1 MSIDKKDVNL
11 TLLTAFKNSNFI
23 IVGEKALQA
32 ANASKLQTETLLE
45 SDQSISGIKSISNIN
60 VAPSIAQLDTV
71 LPATSVN
78 DSDDSD
84 INLITGTRSKAGRL
98 NTVIGSGTP
107 QAVGQSLAT
116 VTNTNAST
124 FRNELKTIAVEDAKP
139 IVLDIDIVL
148 NDGVDTQSGFS
159 SSINNFN
166 LSFNNLI
173 GNNTNSLLGNCILNI
188 QNGIFP
194 ILNAIVPNISSTFTN
209 TIIGL
214 LLSNRKIDAVRELE
228 KKSTL
233 SAEEIE
239 KKLDEVPVSQN
250 NVENKQVK
258 DLVGKK
264 TVPAY
269 VLTSQESLWLSENT
283 PTFGSYRFDVIGT
296 KEELISELRN
306 TSRDFTEFVVHWTES
321 FKNQNLTAEDI
332 HEWHL
337 DKGYTGIGYHYI
349 ITRSG
354 MLQRGRPLNLIG
366 DHAPEFNHNQFSI
379 GIAFVGGFNC
389 STLTKNPDRFLSS
402 ESFTQSQWTTFDMFC
417 EAFYTVLPAGQ
428 AWGHNDIS
436 NLNTDPGFDVPSY
449 VKKKFNKEN
458 HLLRGDVEGSSL
470 SFQQLADFV
479 RSTTGENLI

>member
-11 TLLTAFKNSNFI
+11 TLLTAFKNANFL

-148 NDGVDTQSGFS
+148 NDGVDAQSGFS
-159 SSINNFN
+159 TSINNFN

-173 GNNTNSLLGNCILNI
+173 GSSTNSLLGNCILNI

-337 DKGYTGIGYHYI
+337 DKGYTGIGYHFI

-402 ESFTQSQWTTFDMFC
+402 ESFTQSQWT
-417 EAFYTVLPAGQ
+417 
-428 AWGHNDIS
+428 I
-436 NLNTDPGFDVPSY
+436 
-449 VKKKFNKEN
+449 
-458 HLLRGDVEGSSL
+458 
-470 SFQQLADFV
+470 
-479 RSTTGENLI
+479 

>member
-71 LPATSVN
+71 LPATTVN

-124 FRNELKTIAVEDAKP
+124 YRNELKTIAVEDAKP

-148 NDGVDTQSGFS
+148 NDGVDAQSGFS
-159 SSINNFN
+159 TSINNFN
-166 LSFNNLI
+166 LSFDNLI
-173 GNNTNSLLGNCILNI
+173 GSSTNSLLGNCILNI

-228 KKSTL
+228 KKSAL

-239 KKLDEVPVSQN
+239 KKLDEVPISQN
-250 NVENKQVK
+250 TVEDKQVK
-258 DLVGKK
+258 ELVGKK

-269 VLTSQESLWLSENT
+269 ELTSQESLWLSENT

-337 DKGYTGIGYHYI
+337 DKGYSGIGYHYI

-354 MLQRGRPLNLIG
+354 ILQRGRPLNLIG
-366 DHAPEFNHNQFSI
+366 DHANEYNHNQYSI
-379 GIAFVGGFNC
+379 GIAFVGGYNC
-389 STLTKNPDRFLSS
+389 SIGTKNPDRFLSS

-458 HLLRGDVEGSSL
+458 HLLRGDIEGSSL

>member
-1 MSIDKKDVNL
+1 MSVDIREINL
-11 TLLTAFKNSNFI
+11 TLLTAFKNSNFL

-32 ANASKLQTETLLE
+32 ANASKLQAESLLE
-45 SDQSISGIKSISNIN
+45 SDQTISGIKSISNIN

-84 INLITGTRSKAGRL
+84 INLITGTRSVAGRL
-98 NTVIGSGTP
+98 NTVIGSGSP

-116 VTNTNAST
+116 VTNTSAST
-124 FRNELKTIAVEDAKP
+124 YRNELKTIAVEDAKP
-139 IVLDIDIVL
+139 IVLDIDLVL
-148 NDGVDTQSGFS
+148 NDGVDAQSGFS
-159 SSINNFN
+159 TSINNFN

-188 QNGIFP
+188 QSGIFP
-194 ILNAIVPNISSTFTN
+194 ILNAIVPNISSAFTN

-228 KKSTL
+228 KKSVL

-239 KKLDEVPVSQN
+239 KKLDQVPVSQN
-250 NVENKQVK
+250 SVEDTKVK
-258 DLVGKK
+258 ELVGEK

-269 VLTSQESLWLSENT
+269 ELTSQERLWLSENT
-283 PTFGSYRFDVIGT
+283 PTFGSYRFDVVGT
-296 KEELISELRN
+296 KEELVAEMRN
-306 TSRDFTEFVVHWTES
+306 TSRDITEFVVHWTET

-332 HEWHL
+332 HEWHI

-349 ITRSG
+349 ITRDG
-354 MLQRGRPLNLIG
+354 KLQRGRPLNLIG

-389 STLTKNPDRFLSS
+389 STNTKNPDRFL
-402 ESFTQSQWTTFDMFC
+402 
-417 EAFYTVLPAGQ
+417 
-428 AWGHNDIS
+428 
-436 NLNTDPGFDVPSY
+436 
-449 VKKKFNKEN
+449 
-458 HLLRGDVEGSSL
+458 
-470 SFQQLADFV
+470 
-479 RSTTGENLI
+479 

>member
-1 MSIDKKDVNL
+1 MSIDKTDVNL

-45 SDQSISGIKSISNIN
+45 SDQTISGIKSISNIN

-84 INLITGTRSKAGRL
+84 INLITGTRSAAGRL
-98 NTVIGSGTP
+98 NTVIGSGSP

-116 VTNTNAST
+116 VTNTSAST
-124 FRNELKTIAVEDAKP
+124 YRNELKTIAVDDAKP
-139 IVLDIDIVL
+139 IVLDIDLVL
-148 NDGVDTQSGFS
+148 NDGVDAQSGFS
-159 SSINNFN
+159 TSINNFN

-173 GNNTNSLLGNCILNI
+173 GSNTNSLLGNCILNI

-194 ILNAIVPNISSTFTN
+194 ILGSIVPNISNALTN

-214 LLSNRKIDAVRELE
+214 LVSNRKVDAVRVLE
-228 KKSTL
+228 QNSTL

-239 KKLDEVPVSQN
+239 KKLNEVPISQSS
-250 NVENKQVK
+250 VENEEVK
-258 DLVGKK
+258 KLVGEK

-269 VLTSQESLWLSENT
+269 ELTSQERLWLSENT
-283 PTFGSYRFDVIGT
+283 PTFGSYRFDVVGT
-296 KEELISELRN
+296 REELISEIRN
-306 TSRDFTEFVVHWTES
+306 SSRDITEFVVHWTET

-337 DKGYTGIGYHYI
+337 DKGYSGIGYHYI
-349 ITRSG
+349 IQRDG
-354 MLQRGRPLNLIG
+354 KLQRGRPLNLIG

-402 ESFTQSQWTTFDMFC
+402 ESFTRSQWTTFTMFC
-417 EAFYTVLPAGQ
+417 ESFYTVFPAGQ
-428 AWGHNDIS
+428 AWGHSDVS
-436 NLNTDPGFDVPSY
+436 NLNTDPGFDVTKF
-449 VKKKFNKEN
+449 VKQKFNKEN
-458 HLLRGDVEGSSL
+458 IVLRGDFEGSSL

-479 RSTTGENLI
+479 RNTTGENLI

>member
-148 NDGVDTQSGFS
+148 NDGVDAQSGFS
-159 SSINNFN
+159 TSINNFN

-173 GNNTNSLLGNCILNI
+173 GSSTNSLLGNCILNI

-337 DKGYTGIGYHYI
+337 DKGYTGIGYHFI